1 MGGSA
6 TLVLCASVAFYYYV
20 SLLGLV
26 VIVRAQNGT
35 TPASEVSALNSV
47 FSQWGISATNSVTAW
62 NISGEPCSGGAVDST
77 SIETTNGD
85 YNPGIKCRCD
95 GTTCTII
102 TLKVYA
108 FSVRGGIPDE
118 LWSLTNLSNLSLG
131 INSLSGEVPKEL
143 GNLMNLIVLSFSSN
157 NFSGHLP
164 PELGKLT
171 KLQQL
176 YIDSSGVSGPIPST
190 YANLQNLQTLW
201 GSDNELNGSIP
212 EFIGN
217 WSQLN
222 DLRFQGNSFEGPI
235 PPSFSNLTKLTSLM
249 ISDLSNGSST
259 SLEFLK
265 DMTSLNTLILR
276 NNNISSSFPSNI
288 GDYQSLSLLFLGN
301 NKLNGTLP
309 AQKSTSL
316 QNILQH
322 SNLKLINVSV
332 LSRMNISSKHPNNVS
347 ACRDVSYN
355 ELSGSFPSWIE
366 QGLQLNLV
374 ANNFT
379 IESANNSVMP
389 SGLSCLQRNFPCN
402 RNPPIYSS
410 FAIKC
415 GGPQITASNQ
425 IVYERD
431 NQTLGPATYNVTS
444 TNRWAVSNVGRFINS
459 NNPQYQSFSS
469 QQFTNT
475 LDSELF
481 QTARN
486 SPGSLRYYGLGL
498 ENGNYNVT
506 LQFAEIVIPNP
517 SSWQS
522 LGRRVFDIYIQG
534 NLVLEDFDIKKEAGG
549 VSYRAVEKEFT
560 AQVSENYLEIHLF
573 WAGKGT
579 CCIPDQGTYGP
590 SISAI
595 SAVPDF
601 IPTVS
606 NNPPSSPKSKTG
618 LIVGI
623 VVPVGV
629 VSFLSVLVLWCFV
642 KRRKRPGWDDD
653 QELLGMDARP
663 YTFSYAEL
671 KAATEDFNP
680 ANKLGEGGFGPV
692 FKGTLNDGRVIAVKQ
707 LSVASHQGKSQFI
720 AEIATISA
728 VQHRNL
734 VKLYGCCIEGDKRL
748 LVYEYLENKSL
759 DQALFG
765 KTSLYLNWPI
775 RFDICLGVARGLAYL
790 HEESRVRIVH
800 RDVKASNILL
810 DSDLN
815 PKISDFGLAKLYDDK
830 KTHISTRVAGTI
842 GYLAP
847 EYAMRGHLTEKAD
860 VFGFGVVAL
869 EIVSGRLN
877 SDSNLEEEK
886 IYLLEW
892 AWRLHENDRE
902 VELVDSTLLEFDEEE
917 VKRVIGVALLCTQTS
932 PQLRPSMS
940 RAVAMLSGDI
950 EVSVVTTRPGY
961 LTDWKFND
969 MTSFM
974 TTDTPSGENKH
985 SLFSSSSATT
995 TADPGHSPI
1004 NVAHQVEEVIRE
1016 GR

>member
-6 TLVLCASVAFYYYV
+6 TLVLCASFAFYYYV

-26 VIVRAQNGT
+26 EIVRAQNQNGT

-47 FSQWGISATNSVTAW
+47 FSHWGISATNSTTKW

-77 SIETTNGD
+77 SIEITNGD

-108 FSVRGGIPDE
+108 LSVFGGIPDE
-118 LWSLTNLSNLSLG
+118 LWSLTNLSNLNLAQNYLTGPLSSSIANLTQMQYLSLG

-143 GNLMNLIVLSFSSN
+143 GNLTNLIVLSFSSN

-164 PELGKLT
+164 LELGKLT
-171 KLQQL
+171 KLQEL
-176 YIDSSGVSGPIPST
+176 YIDSSGVSGAIPST
-190 YANLQNLQTLW
+190 YADLQNLQKLW

-222 DLRFQGNSFEGPI
+222 D
-235 PPSFSNLTKLTSLM
+235 LM

-276 NNNISSSFPSNI
+276 NNNISGSIPTNI
-288 GDYQSLSLLFLGN
+288 GDYQSLSLLDLSFNNLAGQIPESLFNLNALSYLFLGN
-301 NKLNGTLP
+301 NQLNGTLP

-316 QNILQH
+316 LNILGGDMDTYCE
-322 SNLKLINVSV
+322 NLYLNKVV
-332 LSRMNISSKHPNNVS
+332 GTDV
-347 ACRDVSYN
+347 DVSYN
-355 ELSGSFPSWIE
+355 ELYGSFPSWIE

-379 IESANNSVMP
+379 IESANNSVLP

-402 RNPPIYSS
+402 RNSPIYSS

-415 GGPQITASNQ
+415 GGPQITASSQ
-425 IVYERD
+425 IVYESD
-431 NQTLGPATYNVTS
+431 NETLGPATYNVTS

-459 NNPQYQSFSS
+459 NNPQYLSFSS
-469 QQFTNT
+469 KQFTNT

-517 SSWQS
+517 FSWES
-522 LGRRVFDIYIQG
+522 LGRRVFDIYIQ
-534 NLVLEDFDIKKEAGG
+534 V
-549 VSYRAVEKEFT
+549 
-560 AQVSENYLEIHLF
+560 
-573 WAGKGT
+573 
-579 CCIPDQGTYGP
+579 C
-590 SISAI
+590 
-595 SAVPDF
+595 
-601 IPTVS
+601 
-606 NNPPSSPKSKTG
+606 
-618 LIVGI
+618 
-623 VVPVGV
+623 
-629 VSFLSVLVLWCFV
+629 
-642 KRRKRPGWDDD
+642 
-653 QELLGMDARP
+653 
-663 YTFSYAEL
+663 AEL
-671 KAATEDFNP
+671 SKLDF
-680 ANKLGEGGFGPV
+680 KF
-692 FKGTLNDGRVIAVKQ
+692 
-707 LSVASHQGKSQFI
+707 
-720 AEIATISA
+720 
-728 VQHRNL
+728 
-734 VKLYGCCIEGDKRL
+734 
-748 LVYEYLENKSL
+748 
-759 DQALFG
+759 
-765 KTSLYLNWPI
+765 
-775 RFDICLGVARGLAYL
+775 
-790 HEESRVRIVH
+790 
-800 RDVKASNILL
+800 
-810 DSDLN
+810 
-815 PKISDFGLAKLYDDK
+815 
-830 KTHISTRVAGTI
+830 AGTVCF
-842 GYLAP
+842 
-847 EYAMRGHLTEKAD
+847 MT
-860 VFGFGVVAL
+860 V
-869 EIVSGRLN
+869 
-877 SDSNLEEEK
+877 
-886 IYLLEW
+886 
-892 AWRLHENDRE
+892 AWRLHENDHE

-950 EVSVVTTRPGY
+950 EVSAVTTRPGY

-969 MTSFM
+969 TTSFM

-985 SLFSSSSATT
+985 SQFSSSSANT

-1004 NVAHQVEEVIRE
+1004 NAAHQVEEVIGE